1 MSGSF
6 LLSVLENQLT
16 YFQSL
21 KNWLVM
27 DRVKKLNYLRSELQ
41 FEPNVKCVHIDKR
54 LSFEGSKLEDG
65 DIICFQ
71 KVVHIKN
78 TNTMRYPD
86 VVSFLE
92 YVHNRQMIESQNK
105 STIN

>member
-1 MSGSF
+1 M
-6 LLSVLENQLT
+6 
-16 YFQSL
+16 
-21 KNWLVM
+21 
-27 DRVKKLNYLRSELQ
+27 Q

-71 KVVHIKN
+71 KVVHVKN
-78 TNTMRYPD
+78 TKTLMRYPD

-92 YVHNRQMIESQNK
+92 YVHNRQVICNMCIL
-105 STIN
+105 I